1 MWCNEWNELV
11 HGLISLKL
19 YNKYNEEFKRLAM
32 AGVPLVFE
40 LYDACTD
47 FRNRYYEYDA
57 PTDLFPVKNV
67 RAIKGNV

>member
-1 MWCNEWNELV
+1 
-11 HGLISLKL
+11 
-19 YNKYNEEFKRLAM
+19 M